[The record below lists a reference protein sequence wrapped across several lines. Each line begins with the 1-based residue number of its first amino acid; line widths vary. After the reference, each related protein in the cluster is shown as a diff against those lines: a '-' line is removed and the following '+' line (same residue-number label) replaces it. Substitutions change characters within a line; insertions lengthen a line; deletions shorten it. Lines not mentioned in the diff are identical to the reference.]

1 MIKFLELFIVD
12 MPELS
17 FLFANLLATSLTAN
31 LVFVIMIL
39 FSTVTF
45 SFIVQPLSYIFIFLF
60 SGVLVC
66 NKVSYYNGLYLLP
79 YLILP
84 FVFNVFLK
92 YKKGG
97 IIFNIIYT
105 LRYNKLSRLCVIPM
119 ALIEWFFIDKYFYI
133 NNINYFLI
141 TSLTT
146 SYLVLFL
153 IWFIQDCYNQNN
165 CCIKRYFF
173 ILKEKFVEKCLIFRK
188 FVLAFIRKK
197 PKLTFVSLNLLCN
210 GCIYIILLVIGCFP
224 FYDYSNTSTI
234 LGNIIII
241 ITLLI
246 AFLLF
251 MLRYTLIINVYD
263 FYLKEKIPCV
273 SDFILKIKNN
283 VKAKIMLFVVI
294 ILLDFICYLIF
305 KNRLEDINL
314 YQIFLFVLFYGLSVP
329 YLLLYYY
336 WHLENKHKD
345 VLAEVEVKKD
355 TGVV

>member
-12 MPELS
+12 MPALS

-97 IIFNIIYT
+97 IIYNIIYT
-105 LRYNKLSRLCVIPM
+105 LRYNKLSRLCIIPM

-133 NNINYFLI
+133 NNIKHFLI

-153 IWFIQDCYNQNN
+153 IWFIQDWYNQNN
-165 CCIKRYFF
+165 CCIKRYFS

-188 FVLAFIRKK
+188 FVLVFIRKK
-197 PKLTFVSLNLLCN
+197 SKLTFVSLNLLCN
-210 GCIYIILLVIGCFP
+210 GCIYIILLVVGCFP

-263 FYLKEKIPCV
+263 FYL
-273 SDFILKIKNN
+273 
-283 VKAKIMLFVVI
+283 
-294 ILLDFICYLIF
+294 
-305 KNRLEDINL
+305 
-314 YQIFLFVLFYGLSVP
+314 
-329 YLLLYYY
+329 
-336 WHLENKHKD
+336 
-345 VLAEVEVKKD
+345 
-355 TGVV
+355 

>member
-12 MPELS
+12 MPALS

-97 IIFNIIYT
+97 IIYNIIYT
-105 LRYNKLSRLCVIPM
+105 LRYNKLFRLCIIPM

-133 NNINYFLI
+133 NNIKHFLI

-153 IWFIQDCYNQNN
+153 IWFIQDLYNQNN
-165 CCIKRYFF
+165 CCIKRYFS
-173 ILKEKFVEKCLIFRK
+173 IIKEKFVEKCLIFKK
-188 FVLAFIRKK
+188 FVLAFISKK

-210 GCIYIILLVIGCFP
+210 GCIYIILLALGCFP
-224 FYDYSNTSTI
+224 FYVYGN
-234 LGNIIII
+234 GNIITI

-263 FYLKEKIPCV
+263 FYLKEKIPCI

-283 VKAKIMLFVVI
+283 VKAKIMFFVII
-294 ILLDFICYLIF
+294 ILLDFMCYLMF
-305 KNRLEDINL
+305 KNRFEDINL
-314 YQIFLFVLFYGLSVP
+314 HQIFSFFLFYGLSVP

-336 WHLENKHKD
+336 WHLENKYKD
-345 VLAEVEVKKD
+345 VLSGVEVKKIQEYYN
-355 TGVV
+355 

>member
-12 MPELS
+12 MPALS

-97 IIFNIIYT
+97 IIYNIIYN
-105 LRYNKLSRLCVIPM
+105 LRYNKLSRLCIIPL
-119 ALIEWFFIDKYFYI
+119 ALIEFFIDKYCYV
-133 NNINYFLI
+133 NSLKYFLI

-153 IWFIQDCYNQNN
+153 IWFIQDWYNQNN
-165 CCIKRYFF
+165 CCIKRYFS

-188 FVLAFIRKK
+188 FVLVFIRKK
-197 PKLTFVSLNLLCN
+197 SKLTFVSLNLLCN
-210 GCIYIILLVIGCFP
+210 GCIYIILLVVGCFP

-273 SDFILKIKNN
+273 SDFILRIKNN
-283 VKAKIMLFVVI
+283 VKAKIMLLVVI

>member
-1 MIKFLELFIVD
+1 MIKFLQLLTID
-12 MPELS
+12 RPILS
-17 FLFANLLATSLTAN
+17 FLFANLLATSLIAN
-31 LVFVIMIL
+31 LSLAIMMS
-39 FSTVTF
+39 FSIKTY
-45 SFIVQPLSYIFIFLF
+45 IIIAEPLSYVYILLFLLAGAFACEDF
-60 SGVLVC
+60 SLY
-66 NKVSYYNGLYLLP
+66 KSLYLLS

-97 IIFNIIYT
+97 IIYNIIYN
-105 LRYNKLSRLCVIPM
+105 LRYNKLSRLCIIPL
-119 ALIEWFFIDKYFYI
+119 ALIEFFIDKYCYV
-133 NNINYFLI
+133 NSLKYFLI

-153 IWFIQDCYNQNN
+153 IWFIQDCYNQSN
-165 CCIKRYFF
+165 CCIKRYFSIF
-173 ILKEKFVEKCLIFRK
+173 KEKFVEKCLIFKK

-210 GCIYIILLVIGCFP
+210 GCIYIILLALGCFP
-224 FYDYSNTSTI
+224 FYVCGN
-234 LGNIIII
+234 GNIITI

-273 SDFILKIKNN
+273 SDFILRIKNN
-283 VKAKIMLFVVI
+283 VKAKIMLLVVI

-314 YQIFLFVLFYGLSVP
+314 YQIFLFILFYGLSVP

-345 VLAEVEVKKD
+345 VLAEVEVKED

>member
-153 IWFIQDCYNQNN
+153 IWFIQDWYNQNN
-165 CCIKRYFF
+165 CCIKRYFS

-188 FVLAFIRKK
+188 FVLVFIRKK
-197 PKLTFVSLNLLCN
+197 SKLTFVSLNLLCN
-210 GCIYIILLVIGCFP
+210 GCIYIILLVVGCFP

-273 SDFILKIKNN
+273 SDFILRIKNN

-314 YQIFLFVLFYGLSVP
+314 YQIFLFILFYGLSVS

>member
-1 MIKFLELFIVD
+1 MIKFLQLLTID
-12 MPELS
+12 RPILS

-31 LVFVIMIL
+31 LSLAIMMS
-39 FSTVTF
+39 FSIKTY
-45 SFIVQPLSYIFIFLF
+45 IIIAEPLSYVYILLFLLAGAFVSEDF
-60 SGVLVC
+60 SLY
-66 NKVSYYNGLYLLP
+66 KSLYLLS

-97 IIFNIIYT
+97 IIYNIIYT
-105 LRYNKLSRLCVIPM
+105 LRYNNLSRLCIIPL
-119 ALIEWFFIDKYFYI
+119 ALIEFFINKYCYV
-133 NNINYFLI
+133 NSLKYFLI

-153 IWFIQDCYNQNN
+153 IWFIQDLYNQNN
-165 CCIKRYFF
+165 CCIKRYFS
-173 ILKEKFVEKCLIFRK
+173 IIKEKFFEKCLIFKK
-188 FVLAFIRKK
+188 FVLAFISKK

-210 GCIYIILLVIGCFP
+210 GCIYIILLALGCFP
-224 FYDYSNTSTI
+224 FYVYGN
-234 LGNIIII
+234 GNIITI

-263 FYLKEKIPCV
+263 FSLKEKIPCI

-283 VKAKIMLFVVI
+283 VKAKIMFFIII
-294 ILLDFICYLIF
+294 ILLDFMCYLIF
-305 KNRLEDINL
+305 KNRFEDINL
-314 YQIFLFVLFYGLSVP
+314 HQIFSFFLFYGLSVP

-336 WHLENKHKD
+336 WYLENKHKD
-345 VLAEVEVKKD
+345 VLAEVEVKED
-355 TGVV
+355 TGVI